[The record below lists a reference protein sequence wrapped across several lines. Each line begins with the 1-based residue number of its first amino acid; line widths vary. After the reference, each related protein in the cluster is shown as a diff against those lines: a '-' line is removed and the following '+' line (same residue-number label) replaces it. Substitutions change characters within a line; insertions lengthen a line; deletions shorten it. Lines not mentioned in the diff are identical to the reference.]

1 MYTDEVAE
9 LYALEHDG
17 FDDDVH
23 LYLSYALRTGGPL
36 LELGCGT
43 GRLMAPLLEDGYEVT
58 GVDSSPAMLARARR
72 RLQPYPQLRWRL
84 IEAELPD
91 LSTSEPEQYALAYCA
106 LNTWA
111 HLAEPDEALRSLQ
124 AVRLALRP
132 AGLLLLDLEDPERW
146 SPGRGEL
153 VLAGAWRQGEQVVTK
168 VVSSLYDPASGTEH
182 VTFLWDRVGDGALRR
197 TLSRTRMRPYRR
209 PELEQLLARA
219 GFAVD
224 ECLGS
229 WEMEPYAGRGDRL
242 ILVASRVG

>member
-9 LYALEHDG
+9 LYDLEHDG
-17 FDDDVH
+17 FDEDVH
-23 LYLSYALRTGGPL
+23 LYRSYALRTGGPL

-43 GRLMAPLLEDGYEVT
+43 GRLMAPLLDEGYEMT

-72 RLQPYPQLRWRL
+72 RLQPFPQSRWRL
-84 IEAELPD
+84 VEAELPD
-91 LSTSEPEQYALAYCA
+91 LSMLERERYTLAYCA

-111 HLAEPDEALRSLQ
+111 HLADPDEALRALQ
-124 AVRLALRP
+124 GVRLALRP

-146 SPGRGEL
+146 SPGRGEMI
-153 VLAGAWRQGEQVVTK
+153 LAGAWREGEQVVTK
-168 VVSSLYDPASGTEH
+168 TVSALYDPADGAEQ

-197 TLSRTRMRPYRR
+197 TLARSRMRPYRR
-209 PELEQLLARA
+209 PELEQLLARV

-229 WEMEPYAGRGDRL
+229 WGIEPYAGRGDRL
-242 ILVASRVG
+242 IVVASRIG